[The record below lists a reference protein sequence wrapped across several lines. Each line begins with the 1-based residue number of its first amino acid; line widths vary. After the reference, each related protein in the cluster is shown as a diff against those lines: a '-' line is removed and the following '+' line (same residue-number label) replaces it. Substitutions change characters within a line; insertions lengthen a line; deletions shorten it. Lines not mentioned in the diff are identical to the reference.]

1 MSAKPDLRLV
11 DLFRTGPVRTLEEIR
26 RCVDGL
32 SWPAIYRRLKR
43 LGYRTSYNHN
53 ARYYALIPED
63 AFDRWGLW
71 SHRGVRFSREGTL
84 SATVRRLA
92 AQAEAG
98 WTRREL
104 EELLGVRVQTVLRTL
119 LQRGEL
125 AREKV
130 GPAYVYGVP
139 QGLDAQLARRRERH
153 ASVQRRSEVP
163 LETVVAVLRTLV
175 HHPGSEPASVV
186 RRLKGHSPPI
196 HLPDVEEV
204 FDRYELGQKKGRSR
218 S

>member
-1 MSAKPDLRLV
+1 
-11 DLFRTGPVRTLEEIR
+11 VRTLEEIR
-26 RCVDGL
+26 RCLGGL
-32 SWPAIYRRLKR
+32 SWPAVYRRLKR

-53 ARYYALIPED
+53 GRYYALIPED

-71 SHRGVRFSREGTL
+71 CFRGVRFSREGTL
-84 SATVRRLA
+84 TATVRRLA

-104 EELLGVRVQTVLRTL
+104 EELLGVRVQTVLATL
-119 LQRGEL
+119 RQRDEV

-130 GPAYVYGVP
+130 GPAYVYGAP
-139 QGLDAQLARRRERH
+139 QNLDAQLGQRRERL
-153 ASVQRRSEVP
+153 ASVQRRSEAP

-175 HHPGSEPASVV
+175 QYPGSDPASVV

-196 HLPDVEEV
+196 RLADVEEV
-204 FDRYELGQKKGRSR
+204 FDRYELGQKRGRSR